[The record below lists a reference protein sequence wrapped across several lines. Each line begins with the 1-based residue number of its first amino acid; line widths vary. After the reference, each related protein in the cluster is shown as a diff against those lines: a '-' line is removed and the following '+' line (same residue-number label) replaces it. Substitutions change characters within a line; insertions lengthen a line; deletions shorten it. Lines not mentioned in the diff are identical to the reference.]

1 MLKKNF
7 RLIIIPMI
15 FPKYCIILQDHHY
28 TIITVP
34 ALVVW
39 PVTVPNLILKIEA
52 AVNPG
57 PLSLLS

>member
-1 MLKKNF
+1 
-7 RLIIIPMI
+7 MI
-15 FPKYCIILQDHHY
+15 FPKYCIILQDHHH
-28 TIITVP
+28 TVITVP

-39 PVTVPNLILKIEA
+39 PVTAPNLILKIEA